1 MAAHNRM
8 LQINADNYKKS
19 LQMLEEDK
27 DKLDIKQCCDKVP
40 FGKCVRGCPG
50 EYDKNKGNRNQCED
64 DSNQWIL
71 FDIFAKANC
80 ADVHDKIKHTRSLI
94 DKTMEMIRL
103 EKEHKVSDLQ
113 DKYSSQTKI
122 MKNKNETAN
131 TAKMLINHQDKVL
144 NKNETNIEKLGGDLN
159 MLKRKISIYENEYRT
174 KSKYIFILK
183 NVFIS
188 LLIIILLALL
198 VNNNT
203 ISVNTAIY
211 IGSIICGLIWLSILY
226 YKLNN

>member
-1 MAAHNRM
+1 
-8 LQINADNYKKS
+8 
-19 LQMLEEDK
+19 
-27 DKLDIKQCCDKVP
+27 
-40 FGKCVRGCPG
+40 
-50 EYDKNKGNRNQCED
+50 NQCED